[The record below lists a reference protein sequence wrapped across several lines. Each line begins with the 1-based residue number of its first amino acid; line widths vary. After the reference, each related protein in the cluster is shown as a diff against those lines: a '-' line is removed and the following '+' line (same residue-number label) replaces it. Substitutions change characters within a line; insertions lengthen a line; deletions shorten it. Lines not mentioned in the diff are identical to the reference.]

1 MIQIK
6 DKSACCGCAACV
18 QRCPKQ
24 CISLKEDKEGFLY
37 PIVDKNTCIDCGLC
51 EKVCPIINPN
61 EPREPLKVY
70 AAKHKD
76 DEIRMK
82 SSSGGIF
89 TLLAEQIIDEEGVVF
104 GARFD
109 ECWEVMHDYTETKE
123 GLAVFRGSKY
133 VQSRIG
139 NTYQQAENF
148 LKQGR
153 KVMFTGTPCQIA
165 GLKHFLRKEYENLLA
180 VDFVCHGV
188 PSPKVWR
195 MYLDETLA
203 RQGIGKNTVLSHA
216 KLRQKFIRSVE
227 FRSKSTGWKKYSF
240 ALTLTKA
247 TADGEGNSVLL
258 SSVFYKNEFYL
269 AFLRNY
275 ILRPSCYKCSVKA
288 GKSGAD
294 ITIGDYWGIDNINP
308 QFDDDKGC
316 GLIIIFNHKNY
327 MDSIMYCDLYET
339 GIKPVVKSN
348 PCMFTPVNIPINYNF
363 FWSKWH
369 NGKDLDTVLRLINND
384 NIFMRLRRLI
394 YRILKK

>member
-89 TLLAEQIIDEEGVVF
+89 TLLAEQIIDEGGVVF

-109 ECWEVMHDYTETKE
+109 EYWEVMHDYTETKE

-165 GLKHFLRKEYENLLA
+165 GLKRFLRKEYENLLA

-203 RQGIGKNTVLSHA
+203 CQGIGKNTVLSHA

-227 FRSKSTGWKKYSF
+227 FRSKSTGWKKFSF
-240 ALTLTKA
+240 VLTLTKA

-258 SSVFYKNEFYL
+258 SSIFGDNPFMQ
-269 AFLRNY
+269 AFLNNY
-275 ILRPSCYKCSVKA
+275 ILRPSCYNCVCKS
-288 GKSGAD
+288 GRSGAD
-294 ITIGDYWGIDNINP
+294 ITIGDFWGIEKYIP
-308 QFDDDKGC
+308 EFDDDKGC
-316 GLIIIFNHKNY
+316 GLCLLNKEKANLLLNSECELI
-327 MDSIMYCDLYET
+327 ET
-339 GIKPVVKSN
+339 TKKYAVKENICIDYSVQV
-348 PCMFTPVNIPINYNF
+348 PVNRSF
-363 FWSKWH
+363 FYSELKKMNSLSETMH
-369 NGKDLDTVLRLINND
+369 KLSDSSFI
-384 NIFMRLRRLI
+384 MRLQRLV
-394 YRILKK
+394 YRKIGS

>member
-89 TLLAEQIIDEEGVVF
+89 TLLAEQIIDEGGVVF

-109 ECWEVMHDYTETKE
+109 EYWEVMHDYTETKE
-123 GLAVFRGSKY
+123 GLAVFRGAKY

-139 NTYQQAENF
+139 NTYLQAENF

-165 GLKHFLRKEYENLLA
+165 GLKRFLRREYENLLA

-216 KLRQKFIRSVE
+216 MLRQKFIRSVE

-247 TADGEGNSVLL
+247 TADGEENSVLL
-258 SSVFYKNEFYL
+258 SSVFGENPFMRS
-269 AFLRNY
+269 FLCDF
-275 ILRPSCYKCSVKA
+275 ILRPVCYQCTCKS
-288 GKSGAD
+288 GRSGAD
-294 ITIGDYWGIDNINP
+294 ITLGDFWGIERIKP
-308 QFDDDKGC
+308 ELDDDRGC
-316 GLIIIFNHKNY
+316 GLVMNYTNNKCYFHNHNKNEMTY
-327 MDSIMYCDLYET
+327 ENAKLGNPSIS
-339 GIKPVVKSN
+339 KSVHIPLN
-348 PCMFTPVNIPINYNF
+348 RKFYFHRLDKTCSVSHSISDIESVNAL
-363 FWSKWH
+363 K
-369 NGKDLDTVLRLINND
+369 R
-384 NIFMRLRRLI
+384 I
-394 YRILKK
+394 YRRFYRLLSL

>member
-1 MIQIK
+1 MIKIK
-6 DKSACCGCAACV
+6 DKSACCGCVACV

-37 PIVDKNTCIDCGLC
+37 PIVDEQTCIDCGLC

-89 TLLAEQIIDEEGVVF
+89 TLLAEQIIDEGGVVF

-109 ECWEVMHDYTETKE
+109 EYWEVMHDYTETKE

-165 GLKHFLRKEYENLLA
+165 GLKRFLRKEYENLLA

-203 RQGIGKNTVLSHA
+203 RQGIGKNTVFSHA
-216 KLRQKFIRSVE
+216 MLRQKFIRSVE

-240 ALTLTKA
+240 ALTLTQA
-247 TADGEGNSVLL
+247 TADGEENSVLL
-258 SSVFYKNEFYL
+258 SSVFWENPFMRS
-269 AFLRNY
+269 FLCDF
-275 ILRPSCYKCSVKA
+275 ILRPVCYQCTCKS

-294 ITIGDYWGIDNINP
+294 ITLGDFWGIEIIKP
-308 QFDDDKGC
+308 ELDDDRGC
-316 GLIIIFNHKNY
+316 GLV
-327 MDSIMYCDLYET
+327 MDYTNSKCYFHNQNMNEMTYENAKLGNPSIC
-339 GIKPVVKSN
+339 KS
-348 PCMFTPVNIPINYNF
+348 VHIPLNRKFYF
-363 FWSKWH
+363 H
-369 NGKDLDTVLRLINND
+369 RLDRTCSVSHSISDIESMNV
-384 NIFMRLRRLI
+384 IRRI
-394 YRILKK
+394 YRKFYRFLPL